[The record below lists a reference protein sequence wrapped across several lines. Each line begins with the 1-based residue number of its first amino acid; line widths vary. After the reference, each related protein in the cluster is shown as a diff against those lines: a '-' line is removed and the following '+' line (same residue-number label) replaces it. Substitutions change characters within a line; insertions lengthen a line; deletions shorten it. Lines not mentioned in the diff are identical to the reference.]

1 MNQPSDKLRP
11 AGSKTPFE
19 KLASAL
25 NPEKEALKRDGNRFT
40 AVELAAMRETWR
52 TATLV
57 DDREADYRVESDA
70 IGKIGGL
77 NM

>member
-19 KLASAL
+19 KLASAID
-25 NPEKEALKRDGNRFT
+25 PGKEEWKRDGNRYT
-40 AVELAAMRETWR
+40 SVELAAMRETWR

-57 DDREADYRVESDA
+57 DDKEPDYRVE
-70 IGKIGGL
+70 
-77 NM
+77 